1 MRNKRIG
8 NIQFLEEMELRSEHT
23 YNFIFLFLTR
33 FLQLK
38 YEKGSCTKVQ
48 LPFLKNFVYK
58 NNFSVNL
65 RLMVLENKL

>member
-38 YEKGSCTKVQ
+38 YEKGSCIKVQ
-48 LPFLKNFVYK
+48 LPF
-58 NNFSVNL
+58 
-65 RLMVLENKL
+65 

>member
-8 NIQFLEEMELRSEHT
+8 NIQFLEEMKLRSEHT

-38 YEKGSCTKVQ
+38 YEKGSCTKGTYSY
-48 LPFLKNFVYK
+48 LFKKISYTRTTLA
-58 NNFSVNL
+58 
-65 RLMVLENKL
+65 